1 MVRTIVRGGIA
12 SVLILVA
19 CRAATGSEA
28 QRIERGKQLFT
39 EQAEPPCALCH
50 TLKAANSS
58 GKVGPNL
65 DELKPDLEKLRKA
78 VTNGLGA
85 MPPYGET
92 LSEADIEAVAA
103 YVVDAL
109 GSSK

>member
-1 MVRTIVRGGIA
+1 MRKIVRGGIA
-12 SVLILVA
+12 SLLFLVA
-19 CRAATGSEA
+19 CAAPSPAPA
-28 QRIERGKQLFT
+28 QSIERGKQLFT

-65 DELKPDLEKLRKA
+65 DELKLDVAKIRRA
-78 VTNGLGA
+78 VNNGVGA

-92 LSEADIEAVAA
+92 LSEADIEAVVA
-103 YVVDAL
+103 YVADAI
-109 GSSK
+109 GSRK